1 MCSDALEF
9 ANLDVLNIDSLI
21 DALNRLN
28 CKCYYQYGKGKY
40 YISIDSVKACGYS
53 DTRIVVISVYN
64 SCGDRLEMLNIPIDA
79 PVIIAS
85 EI

>member
-1 MCSDALEF
+1 MCTNAYQ
-9 ANLDVLNIDSLI
+9 DVLNLDSLI

-28 CKCYYQYGKGKY
+28 CKCYYQYGKGEY
-40 YISIDSVKACGYS
+40 YISIDSVKSREYS

-64 SCGDRLEMLNIPIDA
+64 SCGDRLEMISIPIDG
-79 PVIIAS
+79 PVIIPY